1 MNVFCAVGNLSKE
14 PELRYSSG
22 GKAICNF
29 SLAINRIF
37 KRDGEPDVDFFD
49 VTCFG
54 KTAEY
59 VSRFLH
65 KGGKVSIVGRLQND
79 QWEKDGVK
87 KYRTKVLAESV
98 QGLEKKPQGDSSGG
112 NSAPADSGQYD
123 APNPRPGAP
132 IHEAY
137 ASAGIQDDEDPFAE

>member
-29 SLAINRIF
+29 SIAINRIF
-37 KRDGEPDVDFFD
+37 KREGEPDVDFFD

-65 KGGKVSIVGRLQND
+65 KGNKASIVGRLQND
-79 QWEKDGVK
+79 KWEKDGVT

-98 QGLEKKPQGDSSGG
+98 QGLDKKAQGDSSGG
-112 NSAPADSGQYD
+112 YAAPPTVAEQ
-123 APNPRPGAP
+123 AP
-132 IHEAY
+132 IA
-137 ASAGIQDDEDPFAE
+137 DDEDPFGDQ